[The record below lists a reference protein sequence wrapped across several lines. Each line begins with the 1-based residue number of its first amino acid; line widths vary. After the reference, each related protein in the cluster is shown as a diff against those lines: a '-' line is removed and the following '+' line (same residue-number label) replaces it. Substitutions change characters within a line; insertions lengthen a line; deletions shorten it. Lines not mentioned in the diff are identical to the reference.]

1 MPYPSQVT
9 QETIVARAR
18 VLIEQEGF
26 DQLSL
31 ARLAESLGIKAPSLY
46 RYFASKN
53 ALLRAVNN
61 ATGAQLIS
69 SVREAVS
76 ATKGSPEAQI
86 MAMSKAY
93 RAFAHANP
101 IVYGLLYSAIS
112 PDAQSDPQEAEQ
124 QVLPLQALMA
134 QVSGQDHSLPAL
146 RGALALIHGFV
157 MLELTGNFRRGGV
170 LDTAFEES
178 VLAYIRGWKNRP

>member
-1 MPYPSQVT
+1 MPYPSQVS

-18 VLIEQEGF
+18 ELIEQEGF

-61 ATGAQLIS
+61 ATGAQLVS
-69 SVREAVS
+69 SVRLAV
-76 ATKGSPEAQI
+76 AETVGGAELQV
-86 MAMSKAY
+86 MALAKAY
-93 RAFAHANP
+93 RTYAHANP
-101 IVYGLLYSAIS
+101 VVYSLLYSDIS
-112 PDAQSDPQEAEQ
+112 PDAQSDPEEAEQ

-134 QVSGQDHSLPAL
+134 QLVGDDKSLAAL
-146 RGALALIHGFV
+146 RGALALVHGFV
-157 MLELTGNFRRGGV
+157 MLELTGNFRRGGDLNV
-170 LDTAFEES
+170 AFEQS
-178 VLAYIRGWKNRP
+178 VEAYIKGWKNRP